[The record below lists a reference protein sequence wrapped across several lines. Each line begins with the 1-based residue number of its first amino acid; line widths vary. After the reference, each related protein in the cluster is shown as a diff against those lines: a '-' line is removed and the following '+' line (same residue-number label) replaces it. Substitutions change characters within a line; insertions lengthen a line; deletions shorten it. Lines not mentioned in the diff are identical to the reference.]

1 MYKSSCPSNWPNT
14 KRPSKVQHRVACS
27 STPSSISR
35 QPPKSGPSCR
45 PSSSARPSSPP
56 SDTAA
61 WFRWHSRD
69 ASFVCFMLWLVLHKL
84 TRNRWV
90 AVRLIH
96 QLMSGLI
103 ACVPFRNPVDAD
115 CDCRLGKAVCH
126 RRVRN
131 WQAPKRS
138 RMPSSPLRY
147 LVSLLH
153 YRTPRINMNSNFTN
167 PSHSSLQ
174 VQQAE
179 EGGQSSV
186 DQTVAVRH
194 GKWRRVECSAAWEL
208 GIHGDVIIMCDNDW

>member
-1 MYKSSCPSNWPNT
+1 MSKSSCPSNWPST
-14 KRPSKVQHRVACS
+14 KRPSKVQHRVAYS

-115 CDCRLGKAVCH
+115 CYCRLGKAVCH

-138 RMPSSPLRY
+138 RIHHLCA
-147 LVSLLH
+147 
-153 YRTPRINMNSNFTN
+153 I
-167 PSHSSLQ
+167 SSLYYTISHPENQ
-174 VQQAE
+174 HE
-179 EGGQSSV
+179 
-186 DQTVAVRH
+186 
-194 GKWRRVECSAAWEL
+194 
-208 GIHGDVIIMCDNDW
+208 